1 MLATGVDLVEI
12 ERLHSVVERYGERFL
27 NRVYTS
33 RELHEVRDNISSL
46 AARFAAKEAVS
57 KALGTGIGRVSWR
70 DIEILRGPERQ
81 PLLVL
86 SGEAQLVASQLGLRQ
101 WSISLSHTQGHA
113 IAFVVATD

>member
-12 ERLHSVVERYGERFL
+12 ERLQNVVERYGERFL
-27 NRVYTS
+27 SRVYTA
-33 RELHEVRDNISSL
+33 RELLEVRDNMSSL

-81 PLLVL
+81 PILAL
-86 SGEAQLVASQLGLRQ
+86 SGEANRLADQLGLRQ

-113 IAFVVATD
+113 VAFVVATD